1 MNIKKKDSRIENFD
15 VEKLERSIKNSANDI
30 KFELNYSDVRLI
42 SNEVIK
48 KINSLHES
56 DGITNSY
63 EVIGV
68 TIEVLKEN
76 KFDLIVPSYLNLI

>member
-1 MNIKKKDSRIENFD
+1 MNIKKKDSRIEKFD

-56 DGITNSY
+56 DDISNSY

-76 KFDLIVPSYLNLI
+76 KFDLIIPSYLNLI